1 MQAHGHTVPLP
12 RALSVRVW
20 EDARMTTITP
30 DDERW
35 MGLALIEAQHAVATA
50 DVPVGAV
57 VIGPDGSVVGRGHN
71 AREADADP
79 TAHAE
84 IVALRDAARRLG
96 RWRLDDCTL
105 VVTLEACATLSAAS

>member
-35 MGLALIEAQHAVATA
+35 MDLALAEAKHALATD

-57 VIGPDGSVVGRGHN
+57 VIGPDGAVVGRGHN
-71 AREADADP
+71 AREAEEDP

-84 IVALRDAARRLG
+84 LSLIHISEPTRLG
-96 RWRLDDCTL
+96 MISYAVFCLKK
-105 VVTLEACATLSAAS
+105 